1 MDEVLKYLET
11 IAAIDAIERKRTPRK
26 AGSKGDWSAAHVAE
40 LNQAND
46 AAQAAWAAIAPEF
59 QQRLYP
65 PPVRL
70 NSDIRP
76 SPATGCSQPHK

>member
-11 IAAIDAIERKRTPRK
+11 IAAIDAIERKLTPRK
-26 AGSKGDWSAAHVAE
+26 VRPKGDWSAADTAK
-40 LNQAND
+40 LDQAYD
-46 AAQAAWAAIAPEF
+46 AAQAAWAAISPEF

-70 NSDIRP
+70 TSGTGA
-76 SPATGCSQPHK
+76 SPATGCS

>member
-11 IAAIDAIERKRTPRK
+11 IDAIERKLPPRK
-26 AGSKGDWSAAHVAE
+26 VRSKGDWSAADAAK
-40 LNQAND
+40 LNQAYA

-70 NSDIRP
+70 TSGTGP
-76 SPATGCSQPHK
+76 SPATDCS